1 MKGHGT
7 LDIVTAGF
15 PYNDINVI
23 VEVLAETAAR
33 QDIPCTGMSLNTRDT
48 FGLRPSSYHLRL
60 GAGALGAYIPAGE
73 GDILLGLEA
82 GCAARAAA
90 ETMGA
95 HGVAFVNT
103 WQYHPPHLVPYPPVS
118 ELLEKLARLMA
129 VVVPVDAIRLGEE
142 AGDRRI
148 AQGLVDM
155 AMLGALCGSGLLPFT
170 VADVARVIGSRYRT
184 TEQQRVLK
192 AFHLG
197 VAEIASAAPTLPP
210 PAAVARSP
218 RGRVA

>member
-1 MKGHGT
+1 MNRDGT
-7 LDIVTAGF
+7 LNIVTAGF

-23 VEVLAETAAR
+23 VEILAETAAEHG
-33 QDIPCTGMSLNTRDT
+33 IPCTGTSLNTRDT

-60 GAGALGAYIPAGE
+60 GAAARGAYIPVGE

-90 ETMGA
+90 ETMGPQ
-95 HGVAFVNT
+95 GVALVNT
-103 WQYHPPHLVPYPPVS
+103 WQYHPPHLVAYPTVD
-118 ELLEKLARLMA
+118 ELLAKLARLMTL
-129 VVVPVDAIRLGEE
+129 VVPVDAIRLGEQ

-155 AMLGALCGSGLLPFT
+155 AMLGALAGTGLLPFT
-170 VADVARVIGSRYRT
+170 VGDIARVIASRYRMT
-184 TEQQRVLK
+184 DGQRVLN

-197 VAEIASAAPTLPP
+197 VAEIAA
-210 PAAVARSP
+210 
-218 RGRVA
+218 RGRAA